1 MKLIIDIFEEDFK
14 IIKENVKRNNP
25 LSPMNQE
32 VTMTMIANG
41 IPLKEGHWIKKDD
54 KTSPQCSECGAITY
68 KWSYCPIC
76 GAKMEE

>member
-1 MKLIIDIFEEDFK
+1 MTNKEAIE
-14 IIKENVKRNNP
+14 IIKKDALYNPEVAKIAIKALKR
-25 LSPMNQE
+25 E
-32 VTMTMIANG
+32 KV
-41 IPLKEGHWIKKDD
+41 GHWIQTND